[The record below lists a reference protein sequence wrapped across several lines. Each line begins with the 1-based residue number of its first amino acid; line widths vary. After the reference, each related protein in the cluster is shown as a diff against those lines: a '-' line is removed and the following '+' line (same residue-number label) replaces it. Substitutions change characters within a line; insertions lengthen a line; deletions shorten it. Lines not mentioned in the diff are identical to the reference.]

1 MCFTERHRRRRGNS
15 TFFAVT
21 PIRSADFCFWDRNRR
36 IDSRELNMDRDQVE
50 KSELI
55 KRLREFDTVACR
67 ICIEK
72 DGEDWQVT
80 HLMGDLNRP
89 NSAELPS
96 YVHLYTNVAFIRD
109 VVPAEEFCLW
119 IDDLKGTLRNFSF
132 QLPEPHVQIQRE
144 RYSTGLA
151 NNHFYQLAYPF
162 TLYTVSR
169 ARNEG
174 RRRDPFT
181 PLVKSGL
188 PSFPNYETAFYRF
201 MLNLPHGPGQAI
213 PQDLVVVRVAH
224 PEAWISAVDVEPN
237 AVTVVLEGNQCE
249 GTQLTIG
256 SSEGVLVNEPIKSN
270 GAQRFELEDLN
281 SDRLWAVLSRDNS
294 WIDWRDNR
302 GATLRTTWD
311 VSGVQPANLAAN
323 IEQLRLQGEN
333 ERLEY
338 KARVPDKEDKFLKT
352 VAAFANGLGGIILV
366 GIADDGCVEGL
377 KQDVNKCMDAIV
389 NSIRNRI
396 VPPPIFELEKCAV
409 DNKHVVAV
417 FVKEGDE
424 PPYGLNDK
432 PPSIYVRRHG
442 TTFDA
447 TPGEIRALGAKNQPS
462 ASYSRPYEF

>member
-1 MCFTERHRRRRGNS
+1 MSIQT
-15 TFFAVT
+15 
-21 PIRSADFCFWDRNRR
+21 ADFKTADFVFGIKLVGSTVEN
-36 IDSRELNMDRDQVE
+36 LNMDRDHVE

-55 KRLREFDTVACR
+55 KTLSEFDTVACR
-67 ICIEK
+67 ICLEQA
-72 DGEDWQVT
+72 GEDWQVT
-80 HLMGDLNRP
+80 HMIADLNKP
-89 NSAELPS
+89 NPAEPPTDV
-96 YVHLYTNVAFIRD
+96 YRYTNMAFIRD
-109 VVPAEEFCLW
+109 VVPAEELCSW
-119 IDDLKGTLRNFSF
+119 IDNLKGTLRDFSF
-132 QLPEPHVQIQRE
+132 QVPEPHTQIQRE

-151 NNHFYQLAYPF
+151 NNHFYQLPYPF

-174 RRRDPFT
+174 GRRDPFT

-188 PSFPNYETAFYRF
+188 PSFPTYETAFYHF

-224 PEAWISAVDVEPN
+224 PEAWISAVEAEPD
-237 AVTVVLEGNQCE
+237 AVTVILEGDRCE

-256 SSEGVLVNEPIKSN
+256 GSEGVLVNELIKNN
-270 GAQRFELEDLN
+270 GTQRFALGNRN

-302 GATLRTTWD
+302 GATLRTTWNI
-311 VSGVQPANLAAN
+311 SGVQPANLAAN

-352 VAAFANGLGGIILV
+352 VAAFANGSGGIILIGV
-366 GIADDGCVEGL
+366 ADDGNVEGING
-377 KQDVNKCMDAIV
+377 DVNKCMDGIV
-389 NSIRNRI
+389 NRIRNRV
-396 VPPPIFELEKCAV
+396 VPLPIFELEKCAV

-462 ASYSRPYEF
+462 ASYSRPYEL